1 MLHFSLVPASGNIVT
16 TIFEF
21 GAVCT
26 HSCLEHWNRIMDL
39 TTFYF
44 LTTTLVL
51 ILEHEAYS
59 DSTAIPGTGPEEG
72 PVKLLNHRPHRR
84 EKRCSCENLKDKECV
99 YFCHIGIVWVNTPGQ
114 IVSYGVGSFPVRL
127 RREVGR
133 CFCAE
138 RNDFECLHFCSALRT
153 LKEGENDLVKR
164 KFATKFKK
172 RYKAGISDKRN
183 QQTLIEE
190 T

>member
-1 MLHFSLVPASGNIVT
+1 MLMNLREKFNPPSYVLLDRRRTKLI
-16 TIFEF
+16 
-21 GAVCT
+21 
-26 HSCLEHWNRIMDL
+26 CLGPDTN
-39 TTFYF
+39 
-44 LTTTLVL
+44 
-51 ILEHEAYS
+51 EAYS
-59 DSTAIPGTGPEEG
+59 DSTSIPGSEG
-72 PVKLLNHRPHRR
+72 PVKLLNHRPLRR

-114 IVSYGVGSFPVRL
+114 IVPYGVGSFPVRL

-138 RNDFECLHFCSALRT
+138 RNDLECRHFCSALRT

-172 RYKAGISDKRN
+172 RYKAGILDERN
-183 QQTLIEE
+183 QQTLIQE

>member
-1 MLHFSLVPASGNIVT
+1 
-16 TIFEF
+16 
-21 GAVCT
+21 
-26 HSCLEHWNRIMDL
+26 MDL

-59 DSTAIPGTGPEEG
+59 DSTAPEPGPEEG
-72 PVKLLNHRPHRR
+72 PVMQLIYRPLRR
-84 EKRCSCENLKDKECV
+84 EKRCSCENLNDKECV
-99 YFCHIGIVWVNTPGQ
+99 YFCHIGIVWVNTPSQ
-114 IVSYGVGSFPVRL
+114 VVPYGVGSFPVRL

-133 CFCAE
+133 CFCLK

-164 KFATKFKK
+164 TFATKLKK
-172 RYKAGISDKRN
+172 RYKAEISNKRI
-183 QQTLIEE
+183 QQTLNARNLKEE
-190 T
+190 NGH